1 MWTCKFREVSRSH
14 STFYAGLRNM
24 KYAFYLGCWIKTEL
38 YNIELSTRQVLPK
51 FGIEL
56 LDIEGFSCCGYPMRS
71 YNQNIMVY
79 MSARNIAIAESAG
92 LDLFPLC
99 NGCHASI
106 CEVKHA
112 IDNNPE
118 LKHKI
123 NETLEIEGLKY
134 EGKSRVVHIIDILH
148 KDIGEKSIS
157 ESIIYNLKNI
167 KLAPHYGCH
176 AFRPSV
182 VGRPEDPETPHI
194 LDGLINAI
202 GGYTPYYPE
211 KLDCCGSSLGVAEID
226 TALDVAGTKLK
237 AIHARGYEG
246 IVTICAF
253 CHKMLDTRQEVI
265 KRVIKRED
273 IVLPVFY
280 YTQLLGL
287 AMGIDARKLG
297 LHLNQSQVDHLIAKI
312 LGG

>member
-1 MWTCKFREVSRSH
+1 
-14 STFYAGLRNM
+14 M

-38 YNIELSTRQVLPK
+38 YNIEISTRQVLPK

-56 LDIEGFSCCGYPMRS
+56 VDIEGFSCCGYPMRS
-71 YNQNIMVY
+71 YNQNMMVY
-79 MSARNIAIAESAG
+79 LSARNIAIAESAG

-112 IDNNPE
+112 LDNNPE
-118 LKHKI
+118 LRNKI
-123 NETLEIEGLKY
+123 NENLEIEGLKY
-134 EGKSRVVHIIDILH
+134 NGKSRVVHIIDILH
-148 KDIGEKSIS
+148 KDIGIKAIS
-157 ESIIYNLKNI
+157 ESTKNSLNHI

-176 AFRPSV
+176 AFRPSI
-182 VGRPEDPETPHI
+182 VGRPEEPETPHI
-194 LDGLINAI
+194 LDDLIKAI
-202 GGYTPYYPE
+202 GGDAPYYPE

-246 IVTICAF
+246 IVTICPF
-253 CHKMLDTRQEVI
+253 CHKMFDTRQEVV
-265 KRVIKRED
+265 KRVIQRED
-273 IVLPVFY
+273 IKLPVLY

-287 AMGIDARKLG
+287 AMGLDARKLG
-297 LHLNQSQVDHLIAKI
+297 LHLNQSPVDLIIDKI
-312 LGG
+312 RGV

>member
-1 MWTCKFREVSRSH
+1 
-14 STFYAGLRNM
+14 M

-38 YNIELSTRQVLPK
+38 YNIEISTRQVLPK

-56 LDIEGFSCCGYPMRS
+56 VDIEGFSCCGYPMRS
-71 YNQNIMVY
+71 YNQNMMVY
-79 MSARNIAIAESAG
+79 LSARNIAIAESAG

-112 IDNNPE
+112 LDNNPE
-118 LKHKI
+118 LRNKI
-123 NETLEIEGLKY
+123 NENLEIEGLKY
-134 EGKSRVVHIIDILH
+134 NGKNRVVHIIDILH
-148 KDIGEKSIS
+148 KDIGIKAIS
-157 ESIIYNLKNI
+157 ESTKNSLNHI

-176 AFRPSV
+176 AFRPSI
-182 VGRPEDPETPHI
+182 VGRPEEPETPHI
-194 LDGLINAI
+194 LDDLIKAI
-202 GGYTPYYPE
+202 GGDAPYYPE

-246 IVTICAF
+246 IVTICPF
-253 CHKMLDTRQEVI
+253 CHKMFDTRQEVI
-265 KRVIKRED
+265 KRVIQRED
-273 IVLPVFY
+273 IKLPVLY

-287 AMGIDARKLG
+287 AMGLDARKLG
-297 LHLNQSQVDHLIAKI
+297 LHLNQSPVDLIIDKI
-312 LGG
+312 RGV

>member
-1 MWTCKFREVSRSH
+1 
-14 STFYAGLRNM
+14 M

-38 YNIELSTRQVLPK
+38 YNIEISTRQVLPK

-56 LDIEGFSCCGYPMRS
+56 VDIEGFSCCGYPMRS
-71 YNQNIMVY
+71 YNQNMMVY
-79 MSARNIAIAESAG
+79 LSARNIAIAESAG

-112 IDNNPE
+112 LDNNPE
-118 LKHKI
+118 LRNKI
-123 NETLEIEGLKY
+123 NENLEIEGLKY
-134 EGKSRVVHIIDILH
+134 NGKNRVVHIIDILH
-148 KDIGEKSIS
+148 KDIGIKAIS
-157 ESIIYNLKNI
+157 ESTKNSLNHI

-176 AFRPSV
+176 AFRPSI
-182 VGRPEDPETPHI
+182 VGRPEEPETPHI
-194 LDGLINAI
+194 LDDLIKAI
-202 GGYTPYYPE
+202 GGDAPYYPE

-246 IVTICAF
+246 IVTICPF
-253 CHKMLDTRQEVI
+253 CHKMFDTRQEVV
-265 KRVIKRED
+265 KRVIQRED
-273 IVLPVFY
+273 IKLPVLY

-287 AMGIDARKLG
+287 AMGLDARKLG
-297 LHLNQSQVDHLIAKI
+297 LHLNQSPVDLIIDKI
-312 LGG
+312 RGV